1 MDSER
6 TRADGSDRVLTLDTR
21 ELDVAEGRDEWR
33 STLGSLYAEM
43 DVDWPASRRG
53 LDAEWGG
60 RPVGDLHVSS
70 IRCDAQTVIRSPA
83 MIASDSCADFLVC
96 VVTDGQV
103 EVQQRGRT
111 ATLSGG
117 AFALLDLG
125 APFVFHAPGTF
136 RQVVVRVPGTLVG
149 GRVPESLAAEST
161 GRAYGPDSGSAAIV
175 GRILVDLAQTEL
187 PSTTA
192 APFATSALGM
202 LSATILESAPV
213 LSPADSYRA
222 QDLARIEQVI
232 ADHLHD
238 ADLTLA
244 DVAHRSG
251 MSLRN
256 LQKLAQGQGQTANGW
271 LYAARIERAKHLL
284 LTTGD
289 PVAAICERVGFRD
302 VSHFGR
308 LFRKHV
314 GVSPGRFR
322 AG

>member
-1 MDSER
+1 MAERAHSMDSER

-21 ELDVAEGRDEWR
+21 ELDVAEGRNEWR

-43 DVDWPASRRG
+43 DVDWPATRRG

-136 RQVVVRVPGTLVG
+136 RQVVVRVPGTL
-149 GRVPESLAAEST
+149 
-161 GRAYGPDSGSAAIV
+161 V

>member
-1 MDSER
+1 MAERAHSMDSER

-21 ELDVAEGRDEWR
+21 ELDVAEGRNEWR

-43 DVDWPASRRG
+43 DVDWPATRRG

-149 GRVPESLAAEST
+149 
-161 GRAYGPDSGSAAIV
+161 
-175 GRILVDLAQTEL
+175 RILVDLAQTEL

-192 APFATSALGM
+192 ARSPPRRWACCRRPSSNRLRCSVRPTATVRR
-202 LSATILESAPV
+202 T
-213 LSPADSYRA
+213 SPASSR
-222 QDLARIEQVI
+222 
-232 ADHLHD
+232 
-238 ADLTLA
+238 
-244 DVAHRSG
+244 
-251 MSLRN
+251 
-256 LQKLAQGQGQTANGW
+256 
-271 LYAARIERAKHLL
+271 
-284 LTTGD
+284 
-289 PVAAICERVGFRD
+289 
-302 VSHFGR
+302 
-308 LFRKHV
+308 
-314 GVSPGRFR
+314 
-322 AG
+322 